1 VSITSKGVFY
11 KLGEGPKTEAELP
24 KLYLLVEGDTENS
37 VMGAMRD
44 LVRLLKEGIVQDL
57 ESAARQPR
65 VAGRYSL
72 I

>member
-11 KLGEGPKTEAELP
+11 QLGQGPKNEEEQP
-24 KLYLLVEGDTENS
+24 KLYLLVEGDTENT

-44 LVRLLKEGIVQDL
+44 LVRLLKDGIVQDL
-57 ESAARQPR
+57 EASARAPK
-65 VAGRYSL
+65 AGGRYSL